1 MKSDDNDNLDELME
15 AYSSPTDIRRAIRD
29 KESSEP
35 EKPITV
41 NEQLK
46 KYPKPERELD
56 LHNKTI
62 SEAQRDIGN
71 FLINAKSSRLR
82 TVRIITG
89 KGLHSPDFKSVL
101 PEVTEQKLAE
111 FKRTGII
118 LNFKKEKTG
127 GSFIVYLV

>member
-1 MKSDDNDNLDELME
+1 MLNTDDNLDELME
-15 AYSSPTDIRRAIRD
+15 AYSSPTDIRRAMRD
-29 KESSEP
+29 KQSGEP
-35 EKPITV
+35 EKPITLS
-41 NEQLK
+41 EKLK

-56 LHNKTI
+56 LHNKTVN
-62 SEAQRDIGN
+62 EAQREIGN
-71 FLINAKSSRLR
+71 FLINAKSSRIR

-89 KGLHSPDFKSVL
+89 KGLHSQDFKSVL
-101 PEVTEQKLAE
+101 PETTEQKLAE